1 MVFLDILKNNAGV
14 FLVPFV
20 NKPQG
25 ASVARGKLQRF
36 SEESFL
42 SNGGTAVVK
51 IVNDFYTLPWEDT
64 EPSEL
69 YNTMSPRDR
78 NAFLKKSLKLVV
90 VGQKGTGQIQLATEA
105 SDRSEPLSLDEPDL
119 IASEI
124 LKWFDF
130 KFR

>member
-1 MVFLDILKNNAGV
+1 MVFLDLLKNNAGV

-25 ASVARGKLQRF
+25 ASVVRGKLQRF

-42 SNGGTAVVK
+42 STGGTAVVK
-51 IVNDFYTLPWEDT
+51 IVNDFFTLPWEDT

-69 YNTMSPRDR
+69 YNEMTSQAR

-90 VGQKGTGQIQLATEA
+90 VGRKGTGQIQLATEA
-105 SDRSEPLSLDEPDL
+105 NDRSEPLSLDEPDL